1 MSVSAQSTPASLSA
15 AAVAALAE
23 RFGERFSQEPSLL
36 AEVGRDWTRA
46 FEVAPSAV
54 VFPEHEDE
62 VVALTNQVRAE
73 GRDCGTEG
81 SFPPAPPVVANEE
94 LRCAARLHALDMDA
108 NDFFDHVTPTG
119 LTIGDRVTAA
129 GYSYS
134 VAAEN
139 LADGPVTPDAVMAG
153 WLASDGHCANIMAA
167 DVVDLGAAFI
177 EGGTHGTLWV
187 QKFAS
192 P

>member
-1 MSVSAQSTPASLSA
+1 MAY
-15 AAVAALAE
+15 
-23 RFGERFSQEPSLL
+23 
-36 AEVGRDWTRA
+36 RD
-46 FEVAPSAV
+46 F
-54 VFPEHEDE
+54 EDE
-62 VVALTNQVRAE
+62 VVALTNEVRAE

-108 NDFFDHVTPTG
+108 NDFFAHVTPAG

-139 LADGPVTPDAVMAG
+139 LADGPLTPDAVMAG

-167 DVVDLGAAFI
+167 DVVDLGAAFL